1 MRITVGDP
9 DAYRATV
16 FFNGA
21 PITMCT
27 MADEDRGEVI
37 VYATDRAGDILI
49 SEATGDALA
58 ETAHGSVSVFIAQC
72 RADDGFDA
80 WMRERTEAA
89 HQAMMKHA
97 RRGGISYEAKNSS
110 LRLAIP
116 GSQVVLN
123 SGGSVMTVIGW
134 TYDGKEVA
142 CTWHVDGLAMGDSF
156 PMECL
161 LRCDVSQLE

>member
-27 MADEDRGEVI
+27 MADEERGEVI
-37 VYATDRAGDILI
+37 VYATDRAGRILV
-49 SEATGDALA
+49 SQTTGNALI
-58 ETAHGSVSVFIAQC
+58 ETAHGSVSVFISQC
-72 RADDGFDA
+72 HADDGFDA

-97 RRGGISYEAKNSS
+97 RRGGKAYEH
-110 LRLAIP
+110 P
-116 GSQVVLN
+116 
-123 SGGSVMTVIGW
+123 
-134 TYDGKEVA
+134 
-142 CTWHVDGLAMGDSF
+142 
-156 PMECL
+156 
-161 LRCDVSQLE
+161 

>member
-9 DAYRATV
+9 DAMRAKV

-21 PITMCT
+21 PVSTCVMV
-27 MADEDRGEVI
+27 DEERGEVI
-37 VYATDRAGDILI
+37 VYATDRAGRILV
-49 SEATGDALA
+49 SQTTGNALV

-72 RADDGFDA
+72 HADDGFDA
-80 WMRERTEAA
+80 WLCERTDAA

-97 RRGGISYEAKNSS
+97 RRGGINYEAKKSA

-116 GSQVVLN
+116 GTQVVLN
-123 SGGSVMTVIGW
+123 SGGPVMTVIGM
-134 TYDGKEVA
+134 TYDGKAVA
-142 CTWHVDGLAMGDSF
+142 CTWHIDGLAMGDSF

-161 LRCDVSQLE
+161 LRCDVSQVE

>member
-9 DAYRATV
+9 DAIRAKV

-21 PITMCT
+21 PLSMCV
-27 MADEDRGEVI
+27 MADEERGEVI
-37 VYATDRAGDILI
+37 VYATDRAGHILVND
-49 SEATGDALA
+49 ATGDALA

-72 RADDGFDA
+72 CADDSFDD
-80 WMRERTEAA
+80 WMRERTDAA

-97 RRGGISYEAKNSS
+97 LRGGINYEAKKSA

-116 GSQVVLN
+116 GTQVALN
-123 SGGSVMTVIGW
+123 SGGPVMTVIGW
-134 TYDGKEVA
+134 TYDGKAVA

-161 LRCDVSQLE
+161 LRCDVSQVE

>member
-9 DAYRATV
+9 DSHRATV

-21 PITMCT
+21 PLTMCT
-27 MADEDRGEVI
+27 MADEERGEVI
-37 VYATDRAGDILI
+37 VYATDRAGHILI
-49 SEATGDALA
+49 NEAAGDALA

-97 RRGGISYEAKNSS
+97 RLG
-110 LRLAIP
+110 
-116 GSQVVLN
+116 
-123 SGGSVMTVIGW
+123 
-134 TYDGKEVA
+134 
-142 CTWHVDGLAMGDSF
+142 
-156 PMECL
+156 PM
-161 LRCDVSQLE
+161 QYT

>member
-27 MADEDRGEVI
+27 MADEERGEVI
-37 VYATDRAGDILI
+37 VYATDRAGRIVI
-49 SEATGDALA
+49 SEAAGDALA
-58 ETAHGSVSVFIAQC
+58 QTAHGSVSVFVPQC
-72 RADDGFDA
+72 HPDDGFGA

-97 RRGGISYEAKNSS
+97 QRGGIPYN
-110 LRLAIP
+110 
-116 GSQVVLN
+116 
-123 SGGSVMTVIGW
+123 
-134 TYDGKEVA
+134 
-142 CTWHVDGLAMGDSF
+142 
-156 PMECL
+156 
-161 LRCDVSQLE
+161 